1 MEDNTKNLYRC
12 ESASSMQLRSN
23 NNLYQMI
30 FANIT
35 QKNIIKKS
43 KSIKSYRIKDTNKLL
58 SNISSQNKIE
68 FNSLK
73 YKSQKDSN
81 NNKKDDKNKNNI
93 NENISELNLNNKINE
108 EYQTRIRIPFNDLIK
123 LSKEYLVDLI
133 QFIDYSCS
141 LTLEDSCYTDST
153 FSIFK
158 IEKNKIKQGYN
169 IIIDKTKC
177 NINDIENNSIKEDMK
192 IENKSDINIKKKK
205 NEKIKR
211 NFILFKDT
219 INKNE
224 ENFDK
229 KHNFKFPIFCSFHN
243 NRKFQNLYD
252 YLFHCKESH
261 KDFVCEECGKK
272 FIVFNKFKKTSF

>member
-43 KSIKSYRIKDTNKLL
+43 KSIKSYRIKETNKLL

-177 NINDIENNSIKEDMK
+177 NINDIENNSIKEDIK

-219 INKNE
+219 II
-224 ENFDK
+224 NF
-229 KHNFKFPIFCSFHN
+229 
-243 NRKFQNLYD
+243 Y
-252 YLFHCKESH
+252 
-261 KDFVCEECGKK
+261 
-272 FIVFNKFKKTSF
+272 